1 MWKITIHDVLVLH
14 GQHKALLGRDKKP
27 TTMSNED
34 WEEMDM
40 KAVSSIR
47 MCLADNVI
55 FNVRGEKTASG
66 LWAKLESLY
75 QSKSLLNR
83 ILLKK
88 RLYSLKMKEGAK
100 VSEHL
105 NTFNDILSQLESIG
119 VKMDDEDKAVTLLCT
134 LPDSYDNLV
143 TT

>member
-1 MWKITIHDVLVLH
+1 MEIFAVL
-14 GQHKALLGRDKKP
+14 
-27 TTMSNED
+27 
-34 WEEMDM
+34 
-40 KAVSSIR
+40 
-47 MCLADNVI
+47 
-55 FNVRGEKTASG
+55 
-66 LWAKLESLY
+66 Y
-75 QSKSLLNR
+75 SLLSSLI
-83 ILLKK
+83 ILLFTF
-88 RLYSLKMKEGAK
+88 LIFEFNYICLKMKEGAK

>member
-1 MWKITIHDVLVLH
+1 
-14 GQHKALLGRDKKP
+14 
-27 TTMSNED
+27 
-34 WEEMDM
+34 
-40 KAVSSIR
+40 
-47 MCLADNVI
+47 
-55 FNVRGEKTASG
+55 
-66 LWAKLESLY
+66 
-75 QSKSLLNR
+75 
-83 ILLKK
+83 
-88 RLYSLKMKEGAK
+88 MKEGAK

>member
-1 MWKITIHDVLVLH
+1 MVKER
-14 GQHKALLGRDKKP
+14 GGGG
-27 TTMSNED
+27 
-34 WEEMDM
+34 
-40 KAVSSIR
+40 
-47 MCLADNVI
+47 
-55 FNVRGEKTASG
+55 GEKE
-66 LWAKLESLY
+66 LIINWLE
-75 QSKSLLNR
+75 K
-83 ILLKK
+83 I
-88 RLYSLKMKEGAK
+88 KEGAK

>member
-1 MWKITIHDVLVLH
+1 MGKARELVSI
-14 GQHKALLGRDKKP
+14 QVSTQSD
-27 TTMSNED
+27 SFEEEIVFFED
-34 WEEMDM
+34 E
-40 KAVSSIR
+40 R
-47 MCLADNVI
+47 
-55 FNVRGEKTASG
+55 R
-66 LWAKLESLY
+66 
-75 QSKSLLNR
+75 R
-83 ILLKK
+83 
-88 RLYSLKMKEGAK
+88 K

>member
-47 MCLADNVI
+47 MCLADNFI

-83 ILLKK
+83 ILLKN

>member
-1 MWKITIHDVLVLH
+1 MWKIKIHDVLVLH

-40 KAVSSIR
+40 KAVSSSR

>member
-1 MWKITIHDVLVLH
+1 M
-14 GQHKALLGRDKKP
+14 GRDGYE
-27 TTMSNED
+27 SGLLD
-34 WEEMDM
+34 SH
-40 KAVSSIR
+40 VFGV
-47 MCLADNVI
+47 ADNVI

-88 RLYSLKMKEGAK
+88 RFYSLKMKEGAK

-105 NTFNDILSQLESIG
+105 NTFNYILSQLESIG
-119 VKMDDEDKAVTLLCT
+119 VKMDDEAKAVTLLCT